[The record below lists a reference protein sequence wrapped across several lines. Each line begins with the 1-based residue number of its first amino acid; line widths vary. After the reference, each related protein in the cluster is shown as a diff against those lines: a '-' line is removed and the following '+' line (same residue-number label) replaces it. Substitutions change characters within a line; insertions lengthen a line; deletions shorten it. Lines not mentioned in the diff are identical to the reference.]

1 MPHSAAS
8 VPSPLNHSQ
17 LSELHAALVLKRDQ
31 LRHSISGLGEPS
43 PIGEPGDLADSATT
57 EIAVGERTELA
68 SQERT
73 LLAEIEHALLKLSNG
88 TYGIS
93 EASGEPI
100 RYERLSAL
108 PWART
113 EVSEPSV

>member
-1 MPHSAAS
+1 MASPAA
-8 VPSPLNHSQ
+8 PSRLDQSQ
-17 LSELHAALVLKRDQ
+17 LSELRAALILKRAEL
-31 LRHSISGLGEPS
+31 LRSIAGLGEPS
-43 PIGEPGDLADSATT
+43 PISEPGDLADSATT

-68 SQERT
+68 AQERT
-73 LLAEIEHALLKLSNG
+73 LLDDIEHALLKLSRG

-100 RYERLSAL
+100 RYERLRAL

-113 EVSEPSV
+113 EVSEPLP